1 MNTTNNN
8 ENTEL
13 KCELCGKIM
22 TKPAFTGE
30 YKNVCHD
37 CFNDKFWMLK
47 IRDVNKAPE
56 KFATIKN
63 NLYYIADENDN
74 DSFRGFDG
82 RKVIIK
88 FNVSDII
95 VLSIRDLAFDLIV
108 VDWEGGFEIESCCM
122 IGDLFI
128 KCVILILLAY
138 NNNCFSFLIKLAY
151 LD

>member
-1 MNTTNNN
+1 MNITNNN

-13 KCELCGKIM
+13 KCELCGKTM

-56 KFATIKN
+56 KFETIKN

-82 RKVIIK
+82 RKFIIK
-88 FNVSDII
+88 YNDGRQII
-95 VLSIRDLAFDLIV
+95 TTNMWHNGTIPEKFRDKLPDNAIFIN
-108 VDWEGGFEIESCCM
+108 
-122 IGDLFI
+122 GD
-128 KCVILILLAY
+128 
-138 NNNCFSFLIKLAY
+138 
-151 LD
+151 

>member
-1 MNTTNNN
+1 MDNAYESFVTLRAIST
-8 ENTEL
+8 
-13 KCELCGKIM
+13 
-22 TKPAFTGE
+22 
-30 YKNVCHD
+30 
-37 CFNDKFWMLK
+37 
-47 IRDVNKAPE
+47 VNITFIIFE
-56 KFATIKN
+56 I
-63 NLYYIADENDN
+63 
-74 DSFRGFDG
+74 
-82 RKVIIK
+82 KVIIK

-108 VDWEGGFEIESCCM
+108 VDCEGGFEIESCCM